1 MASKIWAITKRA
13 EMTQTDKG
21 TEGIKKN
28 NNTDW
33 QSVTCQVNSRSVGN
47 SACFLEKIYYAE
59 VDLPAEQ
66 EWKHECERLM
76 QRALLGVAI

>member
-1 MASKIWAITKRA
+1 
-13 EMTQTDKG
+13 MTQTDKG
-21 TEGIKKN
+21 TEGKKN
-28 NNTDW
+28 NNTDR

-59 VDLPAEQ
+59 VELPAEQ

-76 QRALLGVAI
+76 QRALLRVTIASEK

>member
-1 MASKIWAITKRA
+1 
-13 EMTQTDKG
+13 MTQTVEVLRGK
-21 TEGIKKN
+21 KKN

-33 QSVTCQVNSRSVGN
+33 QSVTSQVNSRSVGN
-47 SACFLEKIYYAE
+47 SACFLERIYYAE

-76 QRALLGVAI
+76 QRALLRVAIKSEK